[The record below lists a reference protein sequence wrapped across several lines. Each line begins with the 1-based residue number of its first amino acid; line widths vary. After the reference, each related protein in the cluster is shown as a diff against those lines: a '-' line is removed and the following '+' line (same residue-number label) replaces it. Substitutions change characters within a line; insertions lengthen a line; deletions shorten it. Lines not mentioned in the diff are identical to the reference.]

1 MTQDEARHAKKM
13 EQIMASIDE
22 KLERIAKSLEKM
34 EPTVYKIP
42 RLDIPLNDTNINVPP
57 DQYLRTITADES
69 ANVKN
74 PAGVDNPA
82 SIENPAGVDNDSKSR
97 SWQQFWGLIDMAKP

>member
-22 KLERIAKSLEKM
+22 KLERIAKSLEEM

-42 RLDIPLNDTNINVPP
+42 KFDVPLNDPDINVPA
-57 DQYLRTITADES
+57 DRYLRTITAKDPDD
-69 ANVKN
+69 VKD
-74 PAGVDNPA
+74 PAIDG
-82 SIENPAGVDNDSKSR
+82 EKSTKTR
-97 SWQQFWGLIDMAKP
+97 MSDYWRDCLSETFRP

>member
-1 MTQDEARHAKKM
+1 MTQDETRHAKKM

-42 RLDIPLNDTNINVPP
+42 KFDVPLNDPDINVPA
-57 DQYLRTITADES
+57 DQYLRTITA
-69 ANVKN
+69 K
-74 PAGVDNPA
+74 
-82 SIENPAGVDNDSKSR
+82 R
-97 SWQQFWGLIDMAKP
+97 S